1 MTEQLK
7 QHQGF
12 ISGRQPLLSVAA
24 HVQLLPSLYAFKS
37 QSAHLKERRREVF
50 IKGLMSSKPSEEAP
64 QALSQE
70 KKNTLL
76 PGQMKKSKQILTF
89 QNWAGEK
96 VSLLAGP

>member
-1 MTEQLK
+1 MQASYNVKWEKDLTEQLK

-24 HVQLLPSLYAFKS
+24 HVQLPPSLYAFKS

-70 KKNTLL
+70 KKKHFY
-76 PGQMKKSKQILTF
+76 QDKWKSQ
-89 QNWAGEK
+89 
-96 VSLLAGP
+96 SRY